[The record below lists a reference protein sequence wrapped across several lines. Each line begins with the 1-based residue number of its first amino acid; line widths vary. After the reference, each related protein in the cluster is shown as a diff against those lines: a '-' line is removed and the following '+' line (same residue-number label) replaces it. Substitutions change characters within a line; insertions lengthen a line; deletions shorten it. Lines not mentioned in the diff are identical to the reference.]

1 MAGRTVAGYANK
13 LSGWRRDAVKRVVAL
28 VDKAAPGAV
37 SSIKWSQPVFELD
50 GPFCYVRAFPK
61 HVNFGFWRGAE
72 LPDPKRRLKG
82 TGGKM
87 RHIRLTSLDDI
98 DERAFRALVKAAAA
112 LNQRL
117 GNPTKPTKKAPK
129 KRAAKKVTKKA
140 PKKRVAK
147 KTTKKVT
154 KKRAAKKATNRV
166 TKKKPVKKATKKVP
180 AKRATKT
187 RRRS

>member
-13 LSGWRRDAVKRVVAL
+13 LSGWRRDAVKCVVAL
-28 VDKAAPGAV
+28 VDQAAPGAV
-37 SSIKWSQPVFELD
+37 SSIKWSQPVFELE

-72 LPDPKRRLKG
+72 LPDPKRRLIG

-112 LNQRL
+112 LNQGL
-117 GNPTKPTKKAPK
+117 GDPKKSTKKRVTKTGTKKATK
-129 KRAAKKVTKKA
+129 KRVAKKVTKKATKARAAKKVTKKKPA
-140 PKKRVAK
+140 QKAT
-147 KTTKKVT
+147 KTVT
-154 KKRAAKKATNRV
+154 KT
-166 TKKKPVKKATKKVP
+166 ATKKV
-180 AKRATKT
+180 ARKRATKT